1 MNATPFNATRR
12 AWWLYAA
19 AIASSIPTLWFYLV
33 GEEGILVNASLEMW
47 QRGDWLRLWLYG
59 VDAQHGVF
67 ANWLII
73 MASSVVGWA
82 HAPGVVRAIMIAS
95 TALSGLMVAFLVQ
108 RLYRNAAIAAAVAP
122 AVAPIAA
129 AITVT
134 FIDILLYRGWLGYRD
149 PLLAMLIMGA
159 ITALWMAVE
168 TRRAAWLLGTLIC
181 ATAAFLTKGIIA
193 YAFVGAAALV
203 FLCQREARTVLL
215 RPVPLLLAAATL
227 CMPLLWSYW
236 TAGDQAH
243 NARMTSEIADKL
255 MPLGVSAYLQKL
267 ITYPLDAVLRLA
279 PVSLLVLWWAWRGR
293 SHGPNNLSGLLREPP
308 VRIALAIAVVS
319 FVPFWL
325 APQSHFRYV
334 MPILPLLALVLA
346 VAVCR
351 LGDAAVRTALR
362 WLWAVVALKLLLAT
376 VLFPIYQHKV
386 RGENYALA
394 ARAVLQRTAGFPL
407 YTQDVSAAGLS
418 VTAYMNIQR
427 LPQPVLTYAPASPT
441 PWDNAY
447 AISNLPDEKL
457 GKVAEKYP
465 LAGDTL
471 YLLCRGT
478 ACSR

>member
-1 MNATPFNATRR
+1 MTNATSNPSARQ
-12 AWWLYAA
+12 WWLLYAV
-19 AIASSIPTLWFYLV
+19 AIGSFVPTFGYYLV
-33 GEEGILVNASLEMW
+33 GEEGILLNSSLEMW

-73 MASSVVGWA
+73 MGSSVVGWA

-95 TALSGLMVAFLVQ
+95 TAISGLMVAFLLQ
-108 RLYRNAAIAAAVAP
+108 RLYRNTAVAAAVAP
-122 AVAPIAA
+122 LAA

-168 TRRAAWLLGTLIC
+168 TRRAMWLAGTLVC

-193 YAFVGAAALV
+193 YAFIGAAALV
-203 FLCQREARTVLL
+203 FLCQREGRAVLL

-227 CMPLLWSYW
+227 GMPLLWSYW

-243 NARMTSEIADKL
+243 NARMTAEIADKL
-255 MPLGVSAYLQKL
+255 MPLGIGAYLQKL

-279 PVSLLVLWWAWRGR
+279 PVSLLLLWWAWRGR
-293 SHGPNNLSGLLREPP
+293 GLNGLLSESP
-308 VRIALAIAVVS
+308 VRIALAIAVMS

-346 VAVCR
+346 VTVCR

-362 WLWAVVALKLLLAT
+362 WMWAVVALKLVLAT

-394 ARAVLQRTAGFPL
+394 AREVLQRTAGFPL

-427 LPQPVLTYAPASPT
+427 LPQPVLTYAPAQ
-441 PWDNAY
+441 WDNGF

-457 GKVAEKYP
+457 GNVAEKYP

-478 ACSR
+478 ACNR